1 MYLFCHKN
9 CYICNCSIKQLH
21 NRIHS
26 WLKKRQVW
34 KKYLTK
40 QTIINMCKV
49 KLYKWKKRKKCLN
62 TQNCQLLLKKKKK
75 GGEREKIDGKYG
87 IRYNI
92 FTLYNKHGLPKK
104 NWKERKITAQLKKKR
119 SREHLMLNQSFTTT
133 TTLTIYVACLW
144 LVLYRPT
151 VYRIGCWGVTQ
162 TLQEIQHKTNS
173 DTQVSVTTSPSNI
186 FRTTPPPLSKNL
198 HKNKTKILS
207 EHFHQ

>member
-1 MYLFCHKN
+1 MEEAQKMLKHTKL
-9 CYICNCSIKQLH
+9 SI
-21 NRIHS
+21 
-26 WLKKRQVW
+26 
-34 KKYLTK
+34 
-40 QTIINMCKV
+40 II
-49 KLYKWKKRKKCLN
+49 
-62 TQNCQLLLKKKKK
+62 KKKKK

-92 FTLYNKHGLPKK
+92 FTLYNKHGPPKK
-104 NWKERKITAQLKKKR
+104 NWKERNITAQLKKKW
-119 SREHLMLNQSFTTT
+119 SREHVMLDQSLTTT

-186 FRTTPPPLSKNL
+186 FRTPPPLPFPKTCT
-198 HKNKTKILS
+198 KTK
-207 EHFHQ
+207 QKY